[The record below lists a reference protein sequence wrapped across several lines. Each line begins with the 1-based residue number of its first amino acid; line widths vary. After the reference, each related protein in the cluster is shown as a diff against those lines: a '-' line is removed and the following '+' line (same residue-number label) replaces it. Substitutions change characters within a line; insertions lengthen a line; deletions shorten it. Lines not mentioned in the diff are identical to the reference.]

1 MIVTPLLALLWR
13 PFYSPL
19 YLFAGA
25 VLLGALA
32 VYAYART
39 LRGHPILGAATG
51 LMRLLLIVAVAV
63 LLMGPS
69 ILPRVLRRPGRP
81 AVTIMLDTS
90 ASMQTK
96 DIEGMSRFDFAVSR
110 WLNPDRL
117 AELSRDFNVSLVG
130 FDEAPRPITAVTLR
144 RAGSELAV
152 ARVSNI
158 ARSVSQTLTTL
169 SNSAAGDTLLV
180 LSDGRDTHDEAM
192 TPVAQA
198 AAGRAV
204 AIHAVALGQAL
215 MQRDVALAVL
225 PMQEFLFVNER
236 GQLTVRVLQ
245 TNAGQIATTLH
256 LRCGDLHLT
265 RPVDFQGRSDVT
277 VTLPIEQS
285 EPGLYEYEVSVDAA
299 PGEIEV
305 RNNRQGLFMEVVAER
320 MCVLILEGEPYWDTK
335 FLAQSLRKDD
345 RIALTQ
351 ISQVMPRR
359 PPEVIVSRLRE
370 DADAG
375 AAQVPETLEDLAAY
389 DVIVLG
395 RGIERIL
402 SPEVARLLPEYVSE
416 HGGRVVFARGR
427 AYDPT
432 TPRGGRMAEA
442 LAVLEPAVWGR
453 GVLEDQKLAL
463 APAGQAHPS
472 FAFAGGSADQTLS
485 QLPGL
490 TVIPI
495 VGREKPAAQVL
506 ARTRGGGSAVS
517 SSQPVL
523 LSMPYGRG
531 VVVALLGEGLWR
543 WSLLPAEAAEVAAL
557 TGAFDQFWSNMIRWL
572 ALGSDFQPGQ
582 KMTLRLSR
590 RSLPI
595 GEWLSIDLAS
605 RFQTAGEV
613 PARLTIVDP
622 LGQQHEPALRAAGN
636 VGTRRQAQFQP
647 EKPGLYRVTVES
659 PLLAGEP
666 LEARF
671 SVYDIDF
678 ERLLSAT
685 NRGALRQLAVESGG
699 LLLNPAE
706 PEKLPDLLR
715 RYRASTLVPPR
726 PRYVWDRAWIMTL
739 ILLWGGCEWLIRRK
753 GGLL

>member
-69 ILPRVLRRPGRP
+69 VLPHVLRRPGRP

-90 ASMQTK
+90 ASMQTR
-96 DIEGMSRFDFAVSR
+96 DIENMSRFDFAVSR
-110 WLNPDRL
+110 WLSPDRL
-117 AELSRDFNVSLVG
+117 AELSRDFDVSLVG
-130 FDEAPRPITAVTLR
+130 FDESPRPMTAAALR

-158 ARSVSQTLTTL
+158 ADSVNQTLTTL
-169 SNSAAGDTLLV
+169 SNSDGGDTLLV

-198 AAGRAV
+198 AADQAV
-204 AIHAVALGQAL
+204 SVHAVPLGQAL
-215 MQRDVALAVL
+215 MQRDVALAAM
-225 PMQEFLFVNER
+225 PMQEFLFVNEQ

-245 TNAGQIATTLH
+245 TNAGQISTTLH

-265 RPVDFQGRSDVT
+265 RPVDFQGRSDIT
-277 VTLPIEQS
+277 ITLPIEQQ

-299 PGEIEV
+299 PGEIES
-305 RNNRQGLFMEVVAER
+305 RNNRQGFFMEVIAER
-320 MCVLILEGEPYWDTK
+320 MRVLILEGEPHWDTK

-359 PPEVIVSRLRE
+359 PPEVIVSRAGT
-370 DADAG
+370 DAVEAR
-375 AAQVPETLEDLAAY
+375 VPATLADFASY

-395 RGIERIL
+395 RGIEQVL
-402 SPEVARLLPEYVSE
+402 SPKVARLLPRYVSQ

-432 TPRGGRMAEA
+432 TPNGRRLADA
-442 LAVLEPAVWGR
+442 LAVLEPVVWGS
-453 GVLEDQKLAL
+453 GVLQDQKLAL
-463 APAGQAHPS
+463 APAGRAHPS
-472 FAFAGGSADQTLS
+472 FSFVHASDNPDEALS
-485 QLPGL
+485 QLRGL
-490 TVIPI
+490 TVIPV
-495 VGREKPAAQVL
+495 VGREKPVAQVL
-506 ARTRGGGSAVS
+506 ARTRGGRAAVS

-531 VVVALLGEGLWR
+531 VVVALLGQGLWK
-543 WSLLPAEAAEVAAL
+543 WSLLPAEAAEVTAL

-572 ALGSDFQPGQ
+572 ALGGDFQPGQ
-582 KMTLRLSR
+582 NMTLRLSQ
-590 RSLPI
+590 RSLRI

-605 RFQTAGEV
+605 RYQTLGEV
-613 PARLTIVDP
+613 EARLTIVDP
-622 LGQQHEPALRAAGN
+622 LGQQHAPALRAAGS

-647 EKPGLYRVTVES
+647 EQPGLYRVTVES
-659 PLLAGEP
+659 PLLDGKP

-685 NRGALRQLAVESGG
+685 NRQALRQLAVGSGG

-706 PEKLPDLLR
+706 PGKLPDLLR
-715 RYRASTLVPPR
+715 RYRASRSVPPR